1 MIYVIQIP
9 VFPLYDYRCKIID
22 LLKKIEVMSMFID
35 INLLINEELKLLI
48 TLQDD
53 IDIFLKELII
63 LFLQKLIKSL
73 CKTVK
78 ILTLSDKC
86 SSCDE

>member
-9 VFPLYDYRCKIID
+9 VFPLYDYRCKIKR
-22 LLKKIEVMSMFID
+22 LLKKIEEMDLFIS
-35 INLLINEELKLLI
+35 INVLKILIY
-48 TLQDD
+48 LQDD